1 MNAKTSVTR
10 TISRDQDGDEMQ
22 QVFSIQGDEW
32 LDRANCKDLDI
43 KDFFVEA
50 GHVIEDSVLNT
61 CKTCPVRRE
70 CVMHAYRR
78 EVTGGY
84 FGGLS
89 PGQRR
94 DMTLD
99 EALEFI
105 KTDGPNLQENAEVEP
120 EDEDFDYR

>member
-1 MNAKTSVTR
+1 MQLNADSA
-10 TISRDQDGDEMQ
+10 
-22 QVFSIQGDEW
+22 QGNEW
-32 LDRANCKDLDI
+32 LDKAACKDLSS

-50 GHVIEDSVLNT
+50 GHVIEDAVLLT

-70 CVMHAYRR
+70 CVNHAYGKA
-78 EVTGGY
+78 VTGGY

-94 DMTLD
+94 DMTLS

-105 KTDGPNLQENAEVEP
+105 ETDVVKEVPVEQLE
-120 EDEDFDYR
+120 EDDDADFDYS